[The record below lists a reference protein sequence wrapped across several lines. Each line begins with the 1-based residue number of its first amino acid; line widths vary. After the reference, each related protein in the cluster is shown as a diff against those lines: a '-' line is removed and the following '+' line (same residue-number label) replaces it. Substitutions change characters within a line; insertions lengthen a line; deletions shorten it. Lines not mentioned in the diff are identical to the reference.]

1 MNDDL
6 SEKLEQIIK
15 DRLEQKEFGFK
26 ESYWEELERMRKTA
40 KRRRMV
46 FFIIMPAMLVLVSAS
61 AFFMYRQGDHSHKTL
76 VFAQK
81 QPGDMRTVYPAT
93 EQDIKALPVSGETP
107 STAEPAF
114 SDKRTHEEQPLADN
128 YTRVKKSLATVHP
141 KENISHEIQPGQAPG
156 KTSANSMEEQ
166 MQEETRYPFT
176 THARHATTLLIPLK
190 NPAMIP
196 VDLSALC
203 DTCFKGP
210 LLHIRNKRSEA
221 GMLAIEAGLTL
232 FNRSGIAY
240 TAGLRYYKP
249 LSYRFY
255 AGAGLFYTGLAQDLP
270 VRTFYNITYNYG
282 ENRQS
287 TTLNTTRLD
296 YIALPVHIGY
306 RVFGEHFIN
315 LGASCNYLFSSSASF
330 KMKANEGALPVAKQ
344 VNGYPDGLH
353 QYDVML
359 SIGYGF
365 VSNKRFILSASYSQ
379 GITDI
384 TSDRT
389 FNSSTVHRNSGF
401 RLLLGYNLCKQ

>member
-1 MNDDL
+1 
-6 SEKLEQIIK
+6 
-15 DRLEQKEFGFK
+15 
-26 ESYWEELERMRKTA
+26 
-40 KRRRMV
+40 
-46 FFIIMPAMLVLVSAS
+46 
-61 AFFMYRQGDHSHKTL
+61 
-76 VFAQK
+76 
-81 QPGDMRTVYPAT
+81 MRTVYPASG
-93 EQDIKALPVSGETP
+93 QAAKALPASGETP
-107 STAEPAF
+107 ATVEPALY
-114 SDKRTHEEQPLADN
+114 DKRTHEEEAFAGRRTPAKKPLA
-128 YTRVKKSLATVHP
+128 AVHS
-141 KENISHEIQPGQAPG
+141 KESSTPGIQHGQDPG
-156 KTSANSMEEQ
+156 KTPDNSLEKQ
-166 MQEETRYPFT
+166 IQEGTVYPFF
-176 THARHATTLLIPLK
+176 THARHATPLLIPLK
-190 NPAMIP
+190 QSAIAP
-196 VDLSALC
+196 VELSALC

-210 LLHIRNKRSEA
+210 LLHLRNKRSEE
-221 GMLAIEAGLTL
+221 GMLALEAGLTL

-249 LSYRFY
+249 LSHRLY
-255 AGAGLFYTGLAQDLP
+255 AGTGLFYTGLAQDLP

-282 ENRQS
+282 ETRQS

-296 YIALPVHIGY
+296 YIELPVHIGY

-365 VSNKRFILSASYSQ
+365 VRNKRFTFSASYSQ

-384 TSDRT
+384 TSDQT

-401 RLLLGYNLCKQ
+401 RVLLGYNLCKQ